1 MALGNFVRKVWLHN
15 HLLHRLNSSQIRLLN
30 NRYAH
35 AIIASTMAIVPLSI
49 VRGLVITASV
59 ICETAGFNDAAL
71 WFMQLQIGFL
81 ALAPLVLNIYIAVHW
96 AVRNRLSQIYCIAL
110 SISTLMI
117 FRRILDNNAQFF
129 LDISIPMALVSGIIG
144 NVLQEKVSK
153 ILLKIHQW
161 KDNNNITVISFFT
174 TLAIIALFSS
184 IIKLG
189 ADSELNSAMHFFSS
203 LSLYFYPTDFL
214 HGISYV
220 LLRSVPWFF
229 GLHGYYLFMDID
241 VAFTAAAKINI
252 SDWHNGHGALNILSP
267 VFYDMWCNSG
277 GTGNT
282 LSLIICILMQK
293 KSTHRRLLAVSA
305 PMALFNINEP
315 LIFGF
320 PIVLNPVMII
330 PFVLTPLLSY
340 FVAYGATY
348 LDVIPRISEIVS
360 WSTPGPIK
368 VWLASGHSLN
378 ALMLYIFLVIVGVL
392 IYRPFV
398 KNSLKQ
404 TSTENTDLD
413 LLTGEMKIHQPT
425 DFEMVPN
432 YSHVVEENSYIEA
445 QLQIEKLQTSGKFI
459 LYFQPQVRLSDH
471 KIVALEA
478 LIRHQSDDG
487 KITPPVFLKYYE
499 RTGLMPEIDFWV
511 MEHALSYVRENM
523 SEAENMAISINI
535 SPQTLIDYRLLNVV
549 RKVLAEPLPAG
560 WKLEFEITE
569 SQKVQEPVRVAEVL
583 EKMRNLGIK
592 IALDDFGSGYSTLH
606 YLTRY
611 PLDKIKLDRS
621 MVLGLAKPDGFN
633 FLKQVVKLCTVIQ
646 CEILIEGVETAKE
659 LDQVNSAGIELCQ
672 GFLFHR
678 PLPGKM
684 VCQLLT
690 EQRTKELQ
698 TASNLQPDIV
708 SEGKPCLHSRPDG
721 A

>member
-1 MALGNFVRKVWLHN
+1 MIKEWLHN
-15 HLLHRLNSSQIRLLN
+15 NLLCRLNNSQIKLLN
-30 NRYAH
+30 NRYAN

-59 ICETAGFNDAAL
+59 ICDTAGFNNAAV

-81 ALAPLVLNIYIAVHW
+81 SLAPLVMNIYIAVHW

-117 FRRILDNNAQFF
+117 FRRILDDNAQFF
-129 LDISIPMALVSGIIG
+129 LDISIPMALASGIIG
-144 NVLQEKVSK
+144 NVLQEVVSK
-153 ILLKIHQW
+153 NLLKIRQW
-161 KDNNNITVISFFT
+161 KDNNNITIISFFV
-174 TLAIIALFSS
+174 TLGIIALFSS
-184 IIKLG
+184 VIKLG
-189 ADSELNSAMHFFSS
+189 AEIYVTNTMNFFSS

-214 HGISYV
+214 HGILYV

-241 VAFTAAAKINI
+241 VAFTAAAKVNI
-252 SDWHNGHGALNILSP
+252 SEWHAGHSALNILSP

-293 KSTHRRLLAVSA
+293 KSQHRRLLSVAA

-330 PFVLTPLLSY
+330 PFVLTPLSAYL
-340 FVAYGATY
+340 VAYGATY
-348 LDVIPRISEIVS
+348 MELIPRISEIVS
-360 WSTPGPIK
+360 WSTPGPLK
-368 VWLASGHSLN
+368 VWLASGHSPVAVLLYLLLL
-378 ALMLYIFLVIVGVL
+378 ALGVI

-398 KNSLKQ
+398 KSSLKQ
-404 TSTENTDLD
+404 STADNTDLD
-413 LLTGEMKIHQPT
+413 LLTGEMKINQPT

-432 YSHVVEENSYIEA
+432 YSHVVEQNSYIEA
-445 QLQIEKLQTSGKFI
+445 QRKIEKLQTSGQFI
-459 LYFQPQVRLSDH
+459 LYFQPQVRLTDR
-471 KIVALEA
+471 KIVALEV
-478 LIRHQSDDG
+478 LLRHQSDDG

-499 RTGLMPEIDFWV
+499 RTGMMPEIDFWV
-511 MEHALSYVRENM
+511 MVHALDYVREHM
-523 SEAENMAISINI
+523 SDAENMTLSVNI
-535 SPQTLIDYRLLNVV
+535 SPQTLIDYRLLNIV
-549 RKVLAEPLPAG
+549 RKVMAKPLPTG
-560 WKLEFEITE
+560 WQLEFEITE

-583 EKMRNLGIK
+583 DKMRRLGIK

-621 MVLGLAKPDGFN
+621 MVLGLAKPDGFC
-633 FLKQVVKLCTVIQ
+633 FLQQVVKLCTVIQ
-646 CEILIEGVETAKE
+646 CEILIEGVETAQE
-659 LDQVNSAGIELCQ
+659 LEQVQEAGIELCQ

-678 PLPGKM
+678 PLPGNA
-684 VCQLLT
+684 VCQLLA
-690 EQRTKELQ
+690 EQH
-698 TASNLQPDIV
+698 
-708 SEGKPCLHSRPDG
+708 KPMSPTHQSV
-721 A
+721 AATV

>member
-1 MALGNFVRKVWLHN
+1 VIKEWLHN
-15 HLLHRLNSSQIRLLN
+15 NLLCRLNNSQIKLLN
-30 NRYAH
+30 NRYAN

-59 ICETAGFNDAAL
+59 ICDTAGFNNAAV

-81 ALAPLVLNIYIAVHW
+81 SLAPLVMNIYIAVHW

-117 FRRILDNNAQFF
+117 FRRILDDNAQFF
-129 LDISIPMALVSGIIG
+129 LDISIPMALASGIIG
-144 NVLQEKVSK
+144 NVLQEVVSK
-153 ILLKIHQW
+153 NLLKIRQW
-161 KDNNNITVISFFT
+161 KDNNNITIISFFV
-174 TLAIIALFSS
+174 TLGIIALFSS
-184 IIKLG
+184 VIKLG
-189 ADSELNSAMHFFSS
+189 AEIYVTNTMNFFSS

-214 HGISYV
+214 HGILYV

-241 VAFTAAAKINI
+241 VAFTAAAKVNI
-252 SDWHNGHGALNILSP
+252 SEWHAGHSALNILSP

-293 KSTHRRLLAVSA
+293 KSQHRRLLSVAA

-330 PFVLTPLLSY
+330 PFVLTPLSAYL
-340 FVAYGATY
+340 VAYGATY
-348 LDVIPRISEIVS
+348 MELIPRISEIVS
-360 WSTPGPIK
+360 WSTPGPLK
-368 VWLASGHSLN
+368 VWLASGHSSVAVLLYLLLL
-378 ALMLYIFLVIVGVL
+378 ALGVI

-398 KNSLKQ
+398 KSSLKQ
-404 TSTENTDLD
+404 STADNTDLD
-413 LLTGEMKIHQPT
+413 LLTGEMKINQPT

-432 YSHVVEENSYIEA
+432 YSHVVEQNSYIEA
-445 QLQIEKLQTSGKFI
+445 QRKIEKLQTSGQFI
-459 LYFQPQVRLSDH
+459 LYFQPQVRLTDR
-471 KIVALEA
+471 KIVALEV
-478 LIRHQSDDG
+478 LLRHQSDDG

-499 RTGLMPEIDFWV
+499 RTGMMPEIDFWV
-511 MEHALSYVRENM
+511 MEHALDYVREHM
-523 SEAENMAISINI
+523 SDAENMTLSVNI
-535 SPQTLIDYRLLNVV
+535 SPQTLIDYRLLNIV
-549 RKVLAEPLPAG
+549 RKVMAKPLPTG
-560 WKLEFEITE
+560 WQLEFEITE

-583 EKMRNLGIK
+583 DKMRRLGIK

-621 MVLGLAKPDGFN
+621 MVLGLAKPDGFC
-633 FLKQVVKLCTVIQ
+633 FLQQVVKLCTVIQ
-646 CEILIEGVETAKE
+646 CEILIEGVETAQE
-659 LDQVNSAGIELCQ
+659 LEQVQEAGIELCQ

-678 PLPGKM
+678 PLPGNA
-684 VCQLLT
+684 VCQLLA
-690 EQRTKELQ
+690 EQH
-698 TASNLQPDIV
+698 
-708 SEGKPCLHSRPDG
+708 KPMSPTHQSV
-721 A
+721 AATV

>member
-1 MALGNFVRKVWLHN
+1 MIKEWLHN
-15 HLLHRLNSSQIRLLN
+15 NLLCRLNNSQIKLLN
-30 NRYAH
+30 NRYAN

-59 ICETAGFNDAAL
+59 ICDTAGFNNAAV

-81 ALAPLVLNIYIAVHW
+81 SLAPLVMNIYIAVHW

-117 FRRILDNNAQFF
+117 FRRILDDNAQFF
-129 LDISIPMALVSGIIG
+129 LDISIPMALASGIIG
-144 NVLQEKVSK
+144 NVLQEVVSK
-153 ILLKIHQW
+153 NLLKIRQW
-161 KDNNNITVISFFT
+161 KDNNNITIISFFV
-174 TLAIIALFSS
+174 TLGIIALFSS
-184 IIKLG
+184 VIKLG
-189 ADSELNSAMHFFSS
+189 AEIYVTNTMNFFSS

-214 HGISYV
+214 HGILYV

-241 VAFTAAAKINI
+241 VAFTAAAKVNI
-252 SDWHNGHGALNILSP
+252 SEWHAGHSALNILSP

-282 LSLIICILMQK
+282 LSLIICILMQE
-293 KSTHRRLLAVSA
+293 KSQHRRLLSVAA

-330 PFVLTPLLSY
+330 PFVLTPLSAYL
-340 FVAYGATY
+340 VAYGATY
-348 LDVIPRISEIVS
+348 MELIPRISEIVS
-360 WSTPGPIK
+360 WSTPGPLK
-368 VWLASGHSLN
+368 VWLASGHSSVAVLLYLLLL
-378 ALMLYIFLVIVGVL
+378 ALGVI

-398 KNSLKQ
+398 KSSLKQ
-404 TSTENTDLD
+404 STADNTDLD
-413 LLTGEMKIHQPT
+413 LLTGEMKINQPT

-432 YSHVVEENSYIEA
+432 YSHVVEQNSYIEA
-445 QLQIEKLQTSGKFI
+445 QRKIEKLQTSGQFI
-459 LYFQPQVRLSDH
+459 LYFQPQVRLTDR
-471 KIVALEA
+471 KIVALEV
-478 LIRHQSDDG
+478 LLRHQSDDG

-499 RTGLMPEIDFWV
+499 RTGMMPEIDFWV
-511 MEHALSYVRENM
+511 MEHALDYVREHM
-523 SEAENMAISINI
+523 SDAENMTLSVNI
-535 SPQTLIDYRLLNVV
+535 SPQTLIDYRLLNIV
-549 RKVLAEPLPAG
+549 RKVMAKPLPTG
-560 WKLEFEITE
+560 WQLEFEITE

-583 EKMRNLGIK
+583 DKMRRLGIK

-621 MVLGLAKPDGFN
+621 MVLGLAKPDGFC
-633 FLKQVVKLCTVIQ
+633 FLQQVGKLCTVIQ
-646 CEILIEGVETAKE
+646 CEILIEGVETTQE
-659 LDQVNSAGIELCQ
+659 LEQVQEAGIELCQ

-678 PLPGKM
+678 PLPGNA
-684 VCQLLT
+684 VCQLLA
-690 EQRTKELQ
+690 EQH
-698 TASNLQPDIV
+698 
-708 SEGKPCLHSRPDG
+708 KPMSPTHQSV
-721 A
+721 AATV

>member
-1 MALGNFVRKVWLHN
+1 VIKEWLHN
-15 HLLHRLNSSQIRLLN
+15 NLLCRLNNSQIKLLN
-30 NRYAH
+30 NRYAN

-59 ICETAGFNDAAL
+59 ICDTAGFNNAAV

-81 ALAPLVLNIYIAVHW
+81 SLAPLVMNIYIAVHW

-117 FRRILDNNAQFF
+117 FRRILDDNAQFF
-129 LDISIPMALVSGIIG
+129 LDISIPMALASGIIG
-144 NVLQEKVSK
+144 NVLQEVVSK
-153 ILLKIHQW
+153 NLLKIRQW
-161 KDNNNITVISFFT
+161 KDNNNITIISFFV
-174 TLAIIALFSS
+174 TLGIIALFSS
-184 IIKLG
+184 VIKLG
-189 ADSELNSAMHFFSS
+189 AEIYVTNTMNFFSS

-214 HGISYV
+214 HGILYV

-241 VAFTAAAKINI
+241 VAFTAAAKVNI
-252 SDWHNGHGALNILSP
+252 SEWHAGHSALNILSP

-282 LSLIICILMQK
+282 LSLIICILMQE
-293 KSTHRRLLAVSA
+293 KSQHRRLLSVAA

-330 PFVLTPLLSY
+330 PFVLTPLSAYL
-340 FVAYGATY
+340 VAYGATY
-348 LDVIPRISEIVS
+348 MELIPRISEIVS
-360 WSTPGPIK
+360 WSTPGPLK
-368 VWLASGHSLN
+368 VWLASGHSPVAVLLYLLLL
-378 ALMLYIFLVIVGVL
+378 ALGVI

-398 KNSLKQ
+398 KSSLKQ
-404 TSTENTDLD
+404 STADNTDLD
-413 LLTGEMKIHQPT
+413 LLTGEMKINQPT

-432 YSHVVEENSYIEA
+432 YSHVVEQNSYIEA
-445 QLQIEKLQTSGKFI
+445 QRKIEKLQTSGQFI
-459 LYFQPQVRLSDH
+459 LYFQPQVRLTDR
-471 KIVALEA
+471 KIVALEV
-478 LIRHQSDDG
+478 LLRHQSDDG

-499 RTGLMPEIDFWV
+499 RTGMMPEIDFWV
-511 MEHALSYVRENM
+511 MEHALDYVREHM
-523 SEAENMAISINI
+523 SDAENMTLSVNI
-535 SPQTLIDYRLLNVV
+535 SPQTLIDYRLLNIV
-549 RKVLAEPLPAG
+549 RKVMAKPLPTG
-560 WKLEFEITE
+560 WQLEFEITE

-583 EKMRNLGIK
+583 DKMRRQGIK

-621 MVLGLAKPDGFN
+621 MVLGLAKPDGFC
-633 FLKQVVKLCTVIQ
+633 FLQQVVKLCTVIQ
-646 CEILIEGVETAKE
+646 CEILIEGVETAQE
-659 LDQVNSAGIELCQ
+659 LEQVQEAGIELCQ

-678 PLPGKM
+678 PLPGNA
-684 VCQLLT
+684 VCQLLA
-690 EQRTKELQ
+690 EQH
-698 TASNLQPDIV
+698 
-708 SEGKPCLHSRPDG
+708 KPMSPTHQSV
-721 A
+721 AATV

>member
-1 MALGNFVRKVWLHN
+1 MIKEWLHN
-15 HLLHRLNSSQIRLLN
+15 NLLCRLNNSQIKLLN
-30 NRYAH
+30 NRYAN

-59 ICETAGFNDAAL
+59 ICDTAGFNNAAV

-81 ALAPLVLNIYIAVHW
+81 SLAPLVMNIYIAVHW

-117 FRRILDNNAQFF
+117 FRRILDDNAQFF
-129 LDISIPMALVSGIIG
+129 LDISIPMALASGIIG
-144 NVLQEKVSK
+144 NVLQEVVSK
-153 ILLKIHQW
+153 NLLKIRQW
-161 KDNNNITVISFFT
+161 KDNNNITIISFFV
-174 TLAIIALFSS
+174 TLGIIALFSS
-184 IIKLG
+184 VIKLG
-189 ADSELNSAMHFFSS
+189 AEIYVTNTMNFFSS

-214 HGISYV
+214 HGILYV

-241 VAFTAAAKINI
+241 VAFTAAAKVNI
-252 SDWHNGHGALNILSP
+252 SEWHAGHSALNILSP

-293 KSTHRRLLAVSA
+293 KNQHRRLLSVAA

-330 PFVLTPLLSY
+330 PFVLTPLSAYL
-340 FVAYGATY
+340 VAYGATY
-348 LDVIPRISEIVS
+348 MELIPRISEIVS
-360 WSTPGPIK
+360 WSTPGPLK
-368 VWLASGHSLN
+368 VWLASGHSPVAVLLYLLLL
-378 ALMLYIFLVIVGVL
+378 ALGVI

-398 KNSLKQ
+398 KSSLKQ
-404 TSTENTDLD
+404 STADNTDLD
-413 LLTGEMKIHQPT
+413 LLTGEMKINQPT

-432 YSHVVEENSYIEA
+432 YSHVVEQNSYIEA
-445 QLQIEKLQTSGKFI
+445 QRKIEKLQTSGQFI
-459 LYFQPQVRLSDH
+459 LYFQPQVRLTDR
-471 KIVALEA
+471 KIVALEV
-478 LIRHQSDDG
+478 LLRHQSDDG

-499 RTGLMPEIDFWV
+499 RTGMMPEIDFWV
-511 MEHALSYVRENM
+511 MEHALDYVREHM
-523 SEAENMAISINI
+523 SDAENMTLSVNI
-535 SPQTLIDYRLLNVV
+535 SPQTLIDYRLLNIV
-549 RKVLAEPLPAG
+549 RKVMAKPLPTG
-560 WKLEFEITE
+560 WQLEFEITE

-583 EKMRNLGIK
+583 DKMRRQGIK

-621 MVLGLAKPDGFN
+621 MVLGLAKPDGFC
-633 FLKQVVKLCTVIQ
+633 FLQQVVKLCTVIQ
-646 CEILIEGVETAKE
+646 CEILIEGVETTQE
-659 LDQVNSAGIELCQ
+659 LEQVQEAGIELCQ

-678 PLPGKM
+678 PLPGNA
-684 VCQLLT
+684 VCQLLA
-690 EQRTKELQ
+690 EQH
-698 TASNLQPDIV
+698 
-708 SEGKPCLHSRPDG
+708 KPMSPTHQSV
-721 A
+721 AATV

>member
-1 MALGNFVRKVWLHN
+1 MIKEWLHN
-15 HLLHRLNSSQIRLLN
+15 NLLCRLNNSQIKLLN
-30 NRYAH
+30 NRYAN

-59 ICETAGFNDAAL
+59 ICDTAGFNNAAV

-81 ALAPLVLNIYIAVHW
+81 SLAPLVMNIYIAVHW

-117 FRRILDNNAQFF
+117 FRRILDDNAQFF
-129 LDISIPMALVSGIIG
+129 LDISIPMALASGIIG
-144 NVLQEKVSK
+144 NVLQEVVSK
-153 ILLKIHQW
+153 NLLKIRQW
-161 KDNNNITVISFFT
+161 KDNNNITIISFFV
-174 TLAIIALFSS
+174 TLGIIALFSS
-184 IIKLG
+184 VIKLG
-189 ADSELNSAMHFFSS
+189 AEIYVTNTMNFFSS

-214 HGISYV
+214 HGILYV

-241 VAFTAAAKINI
+241 VAFTAAAKVNI
-252 SDWHNGHGALNILSP
+252 SEWHAGHSALNILSP

-293 KSTHRRLLAVSA
+293 KSQHRRLLSVAA

-330 PFVLTPLLSY
+330 PFVLTPLSAYL
-340 FVAYGATY
+340 VAYGATY
-348 LDVIPRISEIVS
+348 MELIPRISEIVS
-360 WSTPGPIK
+360 WSTPGPLK
-368 VWLASGHSLN
+368 VWLASGHSPVAVLLYLLLL
-378 ALMLYIFLVIVGVL
+378 ALGVI

-398 KNSLKQ
+398 KSSLKQ
-404 TSTENTDLD
+404 STADNTDLD
-413 LLTGEMKIHQPT
+413 LLTGEMKINQPT

-432 YSHVVEENSYIEA
+432 YSHVVEQNSYIEA
-445 QLQIEKLQTSGKFI
+445 QRKIEKLQTSGQFI
-459 LYFQPQVRLSDH
+459 LYFQPQVRLTDR
-471 KIVALEA
+471 KIVALEV
-478 LIRHQSDDG
+478 LLRHQSDDG

-499 RTGLMPEIDFWV
+499 RTGMMPEIDFWV
-511 MEHALSYVRENM
+511 MEHALDYVREHM
-523 SEAENMAISINI
+523 SDAENMTLSVNI
-535 SPQTLIDYRLLNVV
+535 SPQTLIDYRLLNIV
-549 RKVLAEPLPAG
+549 RKVMAKPLPTG
-560 WKLEFEITE
+560 WQLEFEITE

-583 EKMRNLGIK
+583 DKMRRQGIK

-621 MVLGLAKPDGFN
+621 MVLGLAKPDGFC
-633 FLKQVVKLCTVIQ
+633 FLQQVGKLCTVIQ
-646 CEILIEGVETAKE
+646 CEILIEGVETTQE
-659 LDQVNSAGIELCQ
+659 LEQVQEAGIELCQ

-678 PLPGKM
+678 PLPGNA
-684 VCQLLT
+684 VCQLLA
-690 EQRTKELQ
+690 EQH
-698 TASNLQPDIV
+698 
-708 SEGKPCLHSRPDG
+708 KPMSPTHQSV
-721 A
+721 AATV

>member
-1 MALGNFVRKVWLHN
+1 MIKVWLYN
-15 HLLHRLNSSQIRLLN
+15 NLLHRLNNSQIKLLN

-59 ICETAGFNDAAL
+59 ICETAGFSHAAT

-81 ALAPLVLNIYIAVHW
+81 ALAPLVMNIYIAVHW

-117 FRRILDNNAQFF
+117 FRRILDDNAQFF
-129 LDISIPMALVSGIIG
+129 LDISIPMALASGIIG
-144 NVLQEKVSK
+144 NVLQEIVSK
-153 ILLKIHQW
+153 NLLKVRQW
-161 KDNNNITVISFFT
+161 KDNNNVTILSFFI
-174 TLAIIALFSS
+174 TLAVIALASS
-184 IIKLG
+184 AVKLG
-189 ADSELNSAMHFFSS
+189 AAVWLDHAMSFFSG
-203 LSLYFYPTDFL
+203 LSLYFYPFDFL
-214 HGISYV
+214 HGIGYV
-220 LLRSVPWFF
+220 LLRSAPWFF

-241 VAFTAAAKINI
+241 VAFTVANRLNI
-252 SDWHNGHGALNILSP
+252 SDWHSGRGGLNILSP
-267 VFYDMWCNSG
+267 VFYDIWCNSG

-282 LSLIICILMQK
+282 LSLLICILMQK
-293 KSTHRRLLAVSA
+293 KSPQRRLLSISA

-330 PFVLTPLLSY
+330 PFVLTPLVSY
-340 FVAYGATY
+340 MVAYGATY
-348 LDVIPRISEIVS
+348 LDIIPRNSEIVS

-368 VWLASGHSLN
+368 VWLASGHSVS
-378 ALMLYIFLVIVGVL
+378 AVVLYLLLVAVGVA

-404 TSTENTDLD
+404 TNNENADLD
-413 LLTGEMKIHQPT
+413 LLTGEIKTIQPT

-432 YSHVVEENSYIEA
+432 YSHVVEENSYLEA
-445 QLQIEKLQTSGKFI
+445 QRQIEKLQSAGQFI
-459 LYFQPQVRLSDH
+459 LYFQPQVRLSDN
-471 KIVALEA
+471 KVVAVEV
-478 LIRHQSDDG
+478 LIRHQSDSG

-511 MEHALSYVRENM
+511 VEHALDYVRENM
-523 SEAENMAISINI
+523 AAAESMTLSVNI
-535 SPQTLIDYRLLNVV
+535 SPQTLIDYRLLSVV
-549 RKVLAEPLPAG
+549 HKVMANPLPAG
-560 WKLEFEITE
+560 WALEFEITE
-569 SQKVQEPVRVAEVL
+569 SQKVQEPARVAEVM
-583 EKMRNLGIK
+583 EKLRSLGIR

-633 FLKQVVKLCTVIQ
+633 FLQQVVKLCMVIQ
-646 CEILIEGVETAKE
+646 CEILIEGVETHEE
-659 LDQVNSAGIELCQ
+659 LEQVKMAGIGLCQ

-678 PLPGKM
+678 PLPGNA
-684 VCQLLT
+684 VCLLLAD
-690 EQRTKELQ
+690 QRKKRIPALC
-698 TASNLQPDIV
+698 D
-708 SEGKPCLHSRPDG
+708 
-721 A
+721 